1 MAAPTARNWEVS
13 NVSNALKEYYSRS
26 GIKDACYSQSTLC
39 LLNPGKFNIKKTPVS
54 GSQFVS
60 PIQYAAS
67 GGLGMT
73 VAEAN
78 ASAKESAILRWV
90 VTPKKVYKKDN
101 ISTDLL
107 YSATG
112 DPAGAFWKASINI
125 IDKARVDLVV
135 ELERRLFGAGT
146 GQIGTVSSSAANVIT
161 LTNAADAR
169 NFEVGMSV
177 TGTVVGTNITQVTAV
192 NRSAGTVTVSSDTDI
207 DTLNDPIYR
216 YGFATIDTAGIQGL
230 QKQFPTTR
238 TSANT
243 VHTIDQSL
251 DWNRLAGTH
260 VDATGASPYEAVT
273 EGVMQAKAEG
283 GDPTHLIMSFED
295 LAALMNDGQ
304 GQKMYSVGDP
314 LQIGTKIIEI
324 AVPDGGLVKV
334 LGSAFCPA
342 STIYALNQ
350 PDLELVHWGSELMN
364 IQNNDGS
371 ILHYSDTDD
380 VWNVRQLAMFDLIVN
395 TPAKHA
401 VITL

>member
-177 TGTVVGTNITQVTAV
+177 TGTVAGTNITQVTAV
-192 NRSAGTVTVSSDTDI
+192 NRSAGTVTVSDDTDI

-295 LAALMNDGQ
+295 LSALMNDGQ

>member
-1 MAAPTARNWEVS
+1 MAAPTAANWDASTVS
-13 NVSNALKEYYSRS
+13 SALKEYYSRS
-26 GIKDACYSQSTLC
+26 GIKDTCYSQSTLC
-39 LLNPGKFNIKKTPVS
+39 LLNPAKFNIKKTPVS

-73 VAEAN
+73 VTTAN
-78 ASAKESAILRWV
+78 ASAKEAEILRWV

-112 DPAGAFWKASINI
+112 DPAGAFFNASQKI
-125 IDKARVDLVV
+125 IDKARVDLAV

-146 GQIGTVSSSAANVIT
+146 GQIGTVSSVSGTVVT

-169 NFEVGMSV
+169 NFEVGMSI
-177 TGTVVGTNITQVTAV
+177 TDTVAGTNITQVTAV
-192 NRSAGTVTVSSDTDI
+192 NRSAGTVTVVATTGI
-207 DTLNDPIYR
+207 DTLNDSIYR
-216 YGFATIDTAGIQGL
+216 YGFATLSTAGVQGL

-243 VHTIDQSL
+243 VHTIDQST

-295 LAALMNDGQ
+295 LSALMNDGQ

-314 LQIGTKIIEI
+314 LQIGAKIIEI

>member
-1 MAAPTARNWEVS
+1 MAAPTAANWDAS
-13 NVSNALKEYYSRS
+13 TVSNALKEYYSKS

-39 LLNPGKFNIKKTPVS
+39 LLNPGKFNVKKTPVS

-73 VAEAN
+73 VTTAN
-78 ASAKESAILRWV
+78 ASAKEAEILRWV

-112 DPAGAFWKASINI
+112 DPQGAFWNASLKI
-125 IDKARVDLVV
+125 IDKARVDLAV

-146 GQIGTVSSSAANVIT
+146 GQIGTVSSANGLVIT

-169 NFEVGMSV
+169 NFEVGMSI
-177 TGTVVGTNITQVTAV
+177 TDTVAGTNITQVTAV
-192 NRSAGTVTVSSDTDI
+192 NRSAGTVTVVATTGI

-216 YGFATIDTAGIQGL
+216 YGFATLSTAGVQGL
-230 QKQFPTTR
+230 QKQFPTDR

-243 VHTIDQSL
+243 VHTIDQSA

-295 LAALMNDGQ
+295 LSALMNDGQ

-314 LQIGTKIIEI
+314 LQIGAKIIEI

-364 IQNNDGS
+364 IQNSDGS

>member
-177 TGTVVGTNITQVTAV
+177 TGTVAGTNITQVTAV

>member
-192 NRSAGTVTVSSDTDI
+192 NRSAGTVTVSDDTDI

-314 LQIGTKIIEI
+314 LQIGAKIIEI

>member
-177 TGTVVGTNITQVTAV
+177 TGTVAGTNITQVTAV
-192 NRSAGTVTVSSDTDI
+192 NRSAGTVTVSDDADI
-207 DTLNDPIYR
+207 DTFNDPIYR

>member
-177 TGTVVGTNITQVTAV
+177 TGTVAGTNITQVTAV

-207 DTLNDPIYR
+207 DTFNDPIYR

-295 LAALMNDGQ
+295 LSALMNDGQ